1 MKALDMCTFVSGV
14 CVRRFYAEYS
24 SHRKLMGKSELIGYA
39 ESDDINVSADALLIL
54 PTNRQVSRTMAQ
66 ASAHSAAVP
75 QYSLYAANS
84 SDVM

>member
-1 MKALDMCTFVSGV
+1 MCTFVSGV

-24 SHRKLMGKSELIGYA
+24 SHRKLMGKSELRGSA
-39 ESDDINVSADALLIL
+39 ESDDINVSADALLIF

-75 QYSLYAANS
+75 QYALYAANS